1 MKLILHIGQS
11 KTGTTAL
18 QSFLLSNKNRLAQ
31 EGILYPDYY
40 LTGMPLNTLNHNSF
54 AEELSGLTRHPC
66 LTFEEY
72 CKQFTQEMKSTGCET
87 MILSAESFFGAPQ
100 IWRLKEGQDFWEAYQ
115 QKLENL
121 RHFTSGFDTDI
132 IGYFRS
138 PEDWFE
144 SAVSQIIR
152 YAGLLGKNVYES
164 DEELFSLFK
173 PHLDYPKLLTLWHEI
188 IEPEQMMILPYERDR
203 LENQD
208 IVQDFC
214 KRIGSD
220 CRSLNFETLKHKTH
234 SSLDKR
240 YIAVKKQLNEKPRT
254 KTQECVMIECLDR
267 LNARLPRIEK
277 YQIDN
282 DLREKLDEHC
292 RSYHEWMSGNYGQNG
307 QPFFQKK
314 KHSSEKQSTLA
325 DEEIQQAVKEFNALY
340 RSWPMTILRLK
351 VGAKSFL
358 RNKHPRI
365 YAFVK
370 NMWPR

>member
-100 IWRLKEGQDFWEAYQ
+100 IWRLKEG
-115 QKLENL
+115 
-121 RHFTSGFDTDI
+121 
-132 IGYFRS
+132 
-138 PEDWFE
+138 
-144 SAVSQIIR
+144 
-152 YAGLLGKNVYES
+152 
-164 DEELFSLFK
+164 
-173 PHLDYPKLLTLWHEI
+173 
-188 IEPEQMMILPYERDR
+188 
-203 LENQD
+203 
-208 IVQDFC
+208 QDFC